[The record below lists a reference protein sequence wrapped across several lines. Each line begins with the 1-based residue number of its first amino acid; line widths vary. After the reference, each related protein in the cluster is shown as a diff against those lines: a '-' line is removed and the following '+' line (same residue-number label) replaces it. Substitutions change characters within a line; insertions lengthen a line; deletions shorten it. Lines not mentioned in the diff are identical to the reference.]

1 LCLIDKGSDWF
12 TKAVKKKVGNGL
24 LTSFWND
31 PWIGDQSLRQRFP
44 RLFGISTQKDEVI
57 GNLGHIAHDVWVW
70 NLQWRRSLFV
80 WEEDQYGEF
89 LNVITPFMP
98 SDRID
103 TWLWLD
109 GDIQGF
115 TANSAYLL
123 LAAEYIPPVER
134 DLVFH
139 FVFKN
144 LWKCGA
150 PSKVCAFAWQL
161 LLDRIPTKDNL
172 LKRRIIQPAQGVCV
186 FCGLAPESS
195 THLFLHCRGAAK
207 VWYDVS
213 RWLGF
218 FNTLPHT
225 IVSSLAMLLLC
236 AKNKKERG
244 GLCLI
249 WAAYVWVIWSIRNDI
264 IFNNGVL
271 FLDDVVEQVKL
282 VSWKW
287 YVGRVA
293 KGPFL
298 LYEWKWSAL
307 DCMS

>member
-1 LCLIDKGSDWF
+1 M
-12 TKAVKKKVGNGL
+12 
-24 LTSFWND
+24 
-31 PWIGDQSLRQRFP
+31 
-44 RLFGISTQKDEVI
+44 QKNELI
-57 GNLGHIAHDVWVW
+57 GNLGHIANGGWVW

-123 LAAEYIPPVER
+123 LVAEYIPPVER
-134 DLVFH
+134 DPVFH

-161 LLDRIPTKDNL
+161 LLDRIPTKDKL
-172 LKRRIIQPAQGVCV
+172 LKRRIIQLAQGVCV
-186 FCGLAPESS
+186 FCGLALKSS